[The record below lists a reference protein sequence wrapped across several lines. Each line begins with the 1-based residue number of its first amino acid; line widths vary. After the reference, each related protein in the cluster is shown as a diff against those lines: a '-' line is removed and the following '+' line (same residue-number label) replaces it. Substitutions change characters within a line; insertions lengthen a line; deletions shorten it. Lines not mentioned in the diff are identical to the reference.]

1 MAPYRP
7 RHIFEYLLLRLTIL
21 LTYRTHI
28 RFALSVGWLLAWFSH
43 YILRYRVD
51 AAEERIQEVFGKLE
65 RREVKRIAWQSWR
78 DFVFNVVEMY
88 RLPRIDEKWIRR
100 HVVNHEEVRGKLQ
113 DHCCTGRGAVVASPH
128 MGASEAAGVVMQRLG
143 VPVFMITGKQ
153 SNPLTDPH
161 INRLRGAT
169 GIETVQKGSS
179 LLRSVI
185 RRLKQ
190 GGVLTFLADLRVAP
204 HGVIVEFLGREA
216 SVAPGM
222 ALFARQAMVP
232 IIPIVVTRIGWAEHR
247 MELHD
252 PILPDPAADKRDDQR
267 RMTQEVFHIMT
278 RAVREH
284 PEQWFW
290 YNKKWILEPVEEGA
304 K

>member
-1 MAPYRP
+1 
-7 RHIFEYLLLRLTIL
+7 
-21 LTYRTHI
+21 
-28 RFALSVGWLLAWFSH
+28 LLAWFSH

-51 AAEERIQEVFGKLE
+51 SAVERIEEVFGELTS
-65 RREVKRIAWQSWR
+65 REVKRIAWLSWR
-78 DFVFNVVEMY
+78 DFVFNVVELY
-88 RLPRIDEKWIRR
+88 RLPRIDEAWIRR
-100 HVVNHEEVRGKLQ
+100 HVVNYAEVREKLR
-113 DHCCTGRGAVVASPH
+113 DHRGTGQGAVVASPH

-143 VPVFMITGKQ
+143 APVFMITGKQ
-153 SNPLTDPH
+153 TNPLTDPH

-169 GIETVQKGSS
+169 GIATVQKGSS
-179 LLRSVI
+179 LMRSVI
-185 RRLKQ
+185 RRLRQ

-204 HGVIVEFLGREA
+204 HGTLVEFLGREA

-247 MELHD
+247 MELQD
-252 PILPDPAADKRDDQR
+252 PVLPDPGADKREDQR
-267 RMTQEVFHIMT
+267 RMTQEVFHVMT

-290 YNKKWILEPVEEGA
+290 YNKRWILEPVEESA
-304 K
+304 E

>member
-1 MAPYRP
+1 MAPHRP
-7 RHIFEYLLLRLTIL
+7 RHVFEYFLLRLTIL
-21 LTYRTHI
+21 LTSRTHF
-28 RFALSVGWLLAWFSH
+28 RFALCVGWLLAWFSH

-51 AAEERIQEVFGKLE
+51 SAKERIREVFEDIPG
-65 RREVKRIAWQSWR
+65 REVKRIAWLSWR
-78 DFVFNVVEMY
+78 DFVFNVVELY
-88 RLPRIDEKWIRR
+88 RLPLIDEKWIGR

-113 DHCCTGRGAVVASPH
+113 EYCGTGRGAVVASLH

-153 SNPLTDPH
+153 SNPLTDSH
-161 INRLRGAT
+161 LNRLRGAT
-169 GIETVQKGSS
+169 GITTVQKGSS

-204 HGVIVEFLGREA
+204 HGVVVRFLGSDA

-222 ALFARQAMVP
+222 ALFARQAGVP
-232 IIPIVVTRIGWAEHR
+232 IIPIVITRIGWAEHR

-252 PILPDPAADKRDDQR
+252 AILPDPTADRREDQR
-267 RMTQEVFHIMT
+267 RMTQKVFDIMT
-278 RAVREH
+278 EAVREH

-290 YNKKWILEPVEEGA
+290 YNKRWILEPVEESA
-304 K
+304 E